1 MAISPTDVSSREL
14 AALLAER
21 LNQIAPTGFSVR
33 SEDANV
39 DVYADGRNLGGSAAL
54 EILEDD
60 DDRSPEEKIETAVLA
75 VLSSIQDTIIETVKG
90 PWPGT
95 SSHGADLPMP
105 GCRVTGD
112 QLLFWFG
119 DQDGPVV
126 SAPPIPLH

>member
-1 MAISPTDVSSREL
+1 MSPTDVSSREL

-21 LNQIAPTGFSVR
+21 LNQIVPTGFSVR
-33 SEDANV
+33 SQDINV
-39 DVYADGRNLGGSAAL
+39 DVYAGGKSLGGSAAL

-60 DDRSPEEKIETAVLA
+60 DGRTAREKIETAVQS

-95 SSHGADLPMP
+95 SPRGADLPMP

-112 QLLFWFG
+112 QLWFWFG
-119 DQDGPVV
+119 YEDAPVV
-126 SAPPIPLH
+126 SAPPIQLN